1 MDKIL
6 KGVKKVVIRRQ
17 LKRLYGW
24 KMYAEAG
31 AGDKSPDRGAS
42 AQRVSESTVKTAPVD
57 REHTTINAYRL
68 AKPRYVFCDGPTT
81 RLTTMVAM
89 PASTAF
95 ASGDLRMSIIGL
107 DPDACC

>member
-6 KGVKKVVIRRQ
+6 KEVKKVVIRRQ

-42 AQRVSESTVKTAPVD
+42 AQRIRKA
-57 REHTTINAYRL
+57 R
-68 AKPRYVFCDGPTT
+68 
-81 RLTTMVAM
+81 
-89 PASTAF
+89 
-95 ASGDLRMSIIGL
+95 
-107 DPDACC
+107 